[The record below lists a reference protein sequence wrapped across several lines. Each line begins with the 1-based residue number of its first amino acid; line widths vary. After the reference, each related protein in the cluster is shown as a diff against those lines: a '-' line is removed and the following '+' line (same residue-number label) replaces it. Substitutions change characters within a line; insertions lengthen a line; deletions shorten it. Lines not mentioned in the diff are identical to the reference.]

1 LAISAVR
8 TLGAET
14 NGGPQFHQWIA
25 RMGQPLY
32 GFQTPNGYSDVAEDW
47 VNTGALLERINFA
60 LALASN
66 RIPGTRAD
74 LSRFVGDMAKEKT
87 VDKEKLLD
95 RFVTLIAGGEISA
108 KTRESL
114 LKQLNDQITV
124 PTMPA
129 VQTASLKIPQN
140 PFEEGF
146 QRGNLPGRG
155 GAQQNPDSPSGQQ
168 RQQAANLNAAAIDNP
183 VVKVAGLLLGSP
195 EFQRQ

>member
-1 LAISAVR
+1 
-8 TLGAET
+8 
-14 NGGPQFHQWIA
+14 
-25 RMGQPLY
+25 M
-32 GFQTPNGYSDVAEDW
+32 
-47 VNTGALLERINFA
+47 NTGALLERMNFA

-66 RIPGTRAD
+66 RIAGTRVD
-74 LSRFVGDMAKEKT
+74 LSRFVGDMAKDKT
-87 VDKEKLLD
+87 IDKEKLLE

-146 QRGNLPGRG
+146 QRCNFPGGG
-155 GAQQNPDSPSGQQ
+155 GAQQNNQQQQQQQQ
-168 RQQAANLNAAAIDNP
+168 RQQANANAAANENP
-183 VVKVAGLLLGSP
+183 VVKIAGLLLGSP

>member
-1 LAISAVR
+1 
-8 TLGAET
+8 
-14 NGGPQFHQWIA
+14 
-25 RMGQPLY
+25 MGQPLY

-47 VNTGALLERINFA
+47 VNTGALLERMNFA

-74 LSRFVGDMAKEKT
+74 LSRFVGDMAKDKT
-87 VDKEKLLD
+87 IDKEKLLD
-95 RFVTLIAGGEISA
+95 RFVTLIAGGDISA

-146 QRGNLPGRG
+146 QRGNFPGPG
-155 GAQQNPDSPSGQQ
+155 GAQQNNQQQQQ
-168 RQQAANLNAAAIDNP
+168 RQQAANSNAAAIDNP
-183 VVKVAGLLLGSP
+183 VVKIAGLLLGSP